1 MEVRYFDVHIE
12 IWIIRPVISGTIFPD
27 QLVCR
32 LDKLADLTNEIESKL
47 SDEQLDQ
54 IWYFFFDLIT
64 Q

>member
-1 MEVRYFDVHIE
+1 MQVHYFDVYIE
-12 IWIIRPVISGTIFPD
+12 IWIIQPVISGMIFPD

-32 LDKLADLTNEIESKL
+32 LDKLADLTDEVEDKL